1 MKTRQEIDKFLEEQ
15 IQFLS
20 PNEPITPE
28 GIVRVLVEIDEAI
41 SDLENTLDSKSK
53 SITMWNPNIQYS
65 EGDMVLYFKTENE
78 QKHPDVGRREF
89 MFILVSRTDENDSVP
104 NYDMIDGI
112 PDFSKTNWDLLN
124 PMSYLLQDLIGMKD
138 VVKEVFTNLLEEHVA
153 EEHGLIGSADIEKN
167 LLKTDYTNLTTPWE
181 NGKYAV
187 DVVKG
192 DNIKIGS
199 NGIMEVKIAYAFDAK
214 ANQQITIK
222 GRKYYYQKS
231 PIWDES
237 DNTIFSQ
244 KYIED
249 DLFSVS
255 AHPVTVERSGEK
267 VVEYL
272 MHFNNLRYGT
282 NIFHKHIEF
291 NKNYP
296 FLNDEYMV
304 FFDTYG
310 PGEFVFGY
318 GRDDL
323 KAQEEP
329 TWDAIVSMPML
340 MNKTRYGFDI
350 VLPIHTYFNS
360 MQKYNIGVPWN
371 NEFRLQVIGRY
382 R

>member
-1 MKTRQEIDKFLEEQ
+1 M
-15 IQFLS
+15 
-20 PNEPITPE
+20 
-28 GIVRVLVEIDEAI
+28 
-41 SDLENTLDSKSK
+41 
-53 SITMWNPNIQYS
+53 
-65 EGDMVLYFKTENE
+65 
-78 QKHPDVGRREF
+78 
-89 MFILVSRTDENDSVP
+89 
-104 NYDMIDGI
+104 
-112 PDFSKTNWDLLN
+112 
-124 PMSYLLQDLIGMKD
+124 
-138 VVKEVFTNLLEEHVA
+138 
-153 EEHGLIGSADIEKN
+153 
-167 LLKTDYTNLTTPWE
+167 
-181 NGKYAV
+181 
-187 DVVKG
+187 
-192 DNIKIGS
+192 
-199 NGIMEVKIAYAFDAK
+199 
-214 ANQQITIK
+214 
-222 GRKYYYQKS
+222 
-231 PIWDES
+231 
-237 DNTIFSQ
+237 
-244 KYIED
+244 
-249 DLFSVS
+249 
-255 AHPVTVERSGEK
+255 TVERSGEK

-272 MHFNNLRYGT
+272 RHFNNLRYGT